1 MKAPAFDYIRAAS
14 VAEAISLLGDH
25 GGDAKLIAGGQSLLA
40 ALNLRLFSPSIL
52 IDIAGIEEL
61 RGISLEK
68 DHLRIGA
75 LTRHVDLLESPLVA
89 RHAPLL
95 HDAIAHVAHAAIRN
109 RGTFGGSIANA
120 DPAAELPACSVA
132 LQARMVIEGPAGR
145 RSVAADDFFHD
156 LYETALASDEIL
168 TEVLV
173 PVIAPQQRS
182 GFIEFARRKGDYALV
197 GLAAM
202 VEREKTGH
210 FTLLRLIYFSVGGR
224 PVIAGKAA
232 AALVGPWN
240 DARLD
245 QAVDALAE
253 DLDPPDDTQASAAYR
268 LHLAGVLLRRLVGQ
282 WRGDAA

>member
-1 MKAPAFDYIRAAS
+1 MKAPAFDYIRAGS

-52 IDIAGIEEL
+52 IDINGLDEL
-61 RGISLEK
+61 RGISL
-68 DHLRIGA
+68 DHNHLRIGA

-95 HDAIAHVAHAAIRN
+95 HDAIAHVAYAAIRN

-132 LQARMVIEGPAGR
+132 LQARMIIEGPAGR

-156 LYETALASDEIL
+156 LYETSLGSAEIL
-168 TEVLV
+168 TSIEI
-173 PVIAPQQRS
+173 PVIAAGQRA
-182 GFIEFARRKGDYALV
+182 GFIEFARRNGDYALV

-202 VEREKTGH
+202 MERQSPGH
-210 FTLLRLIYFSVGGR
+210 FTALRLVYFSVGGR
-224 PVIAGKAA
+224 PVIARKAET
-232 AALVGPWN
+232 ALIGPFSA
-240 DARLD
+240 ARLD

-268 LHLAGVLLRRLVGQ
+268 LHLAGVLLRRLVAQ
-282 WRGDAA
+282 WRSDEA